1 MFSGKTIFIAP
12 LDWGLGHATRC
23 VPIIHTLSEN
33 NTLILGVTP
42 LNTAFFSTHFPD
54 LQKVEVPSYRMSY
67 SRYLPLWLKL
77 LAQVPKIWSVFRE
90 EKKGVE
96 RIISQHNVDVIIS
109 DSRYG
114 LVNKNVYSIL
124 MTHQL
129 TIKAPFGSFFA
140 NRMNSGYV
148 RKFDEVWVPDYEE
161 KNSRLSGELSD
172 PGKINIPVNYIG
184 PKSALVNLTGIK
196 TDSEKFDYLILLSGV
211 EPQRTLLENILLKRA
226 ALSKKK
232 IALVRGS
239 NSPISTTENL
249 KLIDFSFAEQLK
261 ELIVNADTVICRSGY
276 STLMDLHLLNK
287 KKIILIPTPG
297 QTEQEYLASYW
308 SKKFGCEILIQAKAE
323 KFDFN

>member
-1 MFSGKTIFIAP
+1 
-12 LDWGLGHATRC
+12 
-23 VPIIHTLSEN
+23 
-33 NTLILGVTP
+33 
-42 LNTAFFSTHFPD
+42 
-54 LQKVEVPSYRMSY
+54 
-67 SRYLPLWLKL
+67 
-77 LAQVPKIWSVFRE
+77 
-90 EKKGVE
+90 
-96 RIISQHNVDVIIS
+96 
-109 DSRYG
+109 
-114 LVNKNVYSIL
+114 